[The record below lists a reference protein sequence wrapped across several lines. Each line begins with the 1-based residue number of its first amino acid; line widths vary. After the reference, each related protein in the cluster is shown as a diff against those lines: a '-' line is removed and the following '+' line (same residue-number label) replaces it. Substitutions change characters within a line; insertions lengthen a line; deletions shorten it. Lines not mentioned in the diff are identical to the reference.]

1 MSARRRRNCETRRT
15 RLPGECSD
23 PGCPHAWEDC
33 AWPGGAAECPHW
45 HCEFDVTVTISAEMV
60 QAAEILGA
68 SGGELLAHAVA
79 SALRG
84 GQS

>member
-1 MSARRRRNCETRRT
+1 MSGRRRRNCETHRT

-23 PGCPHAWEDC
+23 PRCPHDWDDC
-33 AWPGGAAECPHW
+33 GWPGGADACPHW
-45 HCEFDVTVTISAEMV
+45 HCELDVTVTAEMV
-60 QAAEILGA
+60 QSAEILGA
-68 SGGELLAHAVA
+68 SGGELLAHAVN